1 MKKILF
7 KKILTDCLIFFFIT
21 LFSASI
27 IIWVFQ
33 AVNFLDIVIDD
44 GRSYFIYFKYTL
56 LTLPKIVTKITS
68 FSIFFSFTY
77 ILAKYE
83 LKNELMILWN
93 FGINKITF
101 INFFLKF
108 SLYLIILQIILTSII
123 VPKTQDIAR
132 SYIRDSKLDDYSK
145 FLKSKKFNDNIKN
158 LTIYS
163 ESKENDS
170 ILKKIYLKKSLSKNN
185 FQITYA
191 ETGEF
196 KNYDGIQYLLLKNGE
211 TINSNNGQFTIF
223 NFSSFEFNLENFTTN
238 TTTQI
243 KTQENSTLD
252 LYKCVSKLN
261 YIKILSINDNSNKVI
276 NCSKKNLPNILK
288 ELYKRFVIPFYL
300 PVLILISL
308 SIILFSK
315 ENSNFL
321 IMRFLI
327 FIIGFVIIIFSELSI
342 RFINLSK
349 INNIL
354 LIIIPIFILI
364 IFYSFL
370 KLKFSVKIK

>member
-211 TINSNNGQFTIF
+211 TINSNNGKFTIF

-276 NCSKKNLPNILK
+276 NCSKK
-288 ELYKRFVIPFYL
+288 
-300 PVLILISL
+300 
-308 SIILFSK
+308 
-315 ENSNFL
+315 
-321 IMRFLI
+321 
-327 FIIGFVIIIFSELSI
+327 
-342 RFINLSK
+342 
-349 INNIL
+349 
-354 LIIIPIFILI
+354 
-364 IFYSFL
+364 
-370 KLKFSVKIK
+370 KFT